1 MDTLQLVACP
11 YNPAHKM
18 SATEFQVHMLT
29 CRAKEKD
36 TQLNS
41 RFQKKKLTFWKLENR
56 NKPAE
61 CMSISDTSADTLYP
75 EALLQ
80 CPYDS
85 YHRIRACRFP
95 YHLVKC
101 RKNHPD
107 VAKQLAT
114 CPFNA
119 RHLIPRA
126 EIGHHISTCDDKS
139 CIEQD
144 IVEQTKSYRREEVI
158 LERKQPPPCD
168 EDWDKELQGQ
178 SGPTFIWGT
187 GTTSNRELSKMEPKS
202 SLGFNIRAP
211 KTLPYVLSWKSNTT
225 SQN

>member
-1 MDTLQLVACP
+1 MDTLQPIACP

-18 SATEFQVHMLT
+18 SAAEFRVHMLT
-29 CRAKEKD
+29 CKEKD

-41 RFQKKKLTFWKLENR
+41 RFQKTKLQWWKLENR

-61 CMSISDTSADTLYP
+61 SMNVPDTSADTLDP

-85 YHRIRACRFP
+85 NHQIRACRFP

-107 VAKQLAT
+107 VVKQLAT

-144 IVEQTKSYRREEVI
+144 IVQETRSYRREEVI
-158 LERKQPPPCD
+158 PERWQPPPCD
-168 EDWDKELQGQ
+168 EDWDKELQEQ
-178 SGPTFIWGT
+178 PGPTFIWGT
-187 GTTSNRELSKMEPKS
+187 GAAFNSGISKMEPKC
-202 SLGFNIRAP
+202 SLGSNIRVP
-211 KTLPYVLSWKSNTT
+211 KTLPYVLSWKCNTT